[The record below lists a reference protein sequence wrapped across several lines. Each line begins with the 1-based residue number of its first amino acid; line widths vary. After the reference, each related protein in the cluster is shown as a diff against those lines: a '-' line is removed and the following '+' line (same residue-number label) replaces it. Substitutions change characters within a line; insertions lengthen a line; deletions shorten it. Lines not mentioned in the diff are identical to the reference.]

1 MSQSQFNEIVELSVG
16 CCHQRNPE
24 LLDEIFDDLPVD
36 INKQILSGTVAALQ
50 GDTDSLAWFC
60 GYFAG
65 AVNRSEDNE
74 KPHLIILL
82 SKMLIK
88 NGMEA
93 FADFSPYPGCRL
105 VIINT
110 DKFAALPQKVK
121 LLMQEAFDVNESSG
135 EEVLRIN
142 NAILEELVV
151 EK

>member
-1 MSQSQFNEIVELSVG
+1 MSQEQINEVIELSVG
-16 CCHQRNPE
+16 CCYQHNPE
-24 LLDEIFDDLPVD
+24 LLDEIFDDLPVE

-50 GDTDSLAWFC
+50 GDIDSLAWFC

-74 KPHLIILL
+74 KPHLIMLL

-93 FADFSPYPGCRL
+93 FVDFSPYPGCRL
-105 VIINT
+105 VVINT
-110 DKFAALPQKVK
+110 EKFESLPQKVK
-121 LLMQEAFDVNESSG
+121 GLMQEAFDVNEASG
-135 EEVLRIN
+135 EEVKRIN

>member
-1 MSQSQFNEIVELSVG
+1 MSQEQINEIIEIAVG

-24 LLDEIFDDLPVD
+24 LLDEIFDDLPVE

-50 GDTDSLAWFC
+50 TDVNSTAWFC

-65 AVNRSEDNE
+65 AINRSEDNE

-82 SKMLIK
+82 SKMLVK

-93 FADFSPYPGCRL
+93 FADFSPYPGRRL
-105 VIINT
+105 VILNT
-110 DKFAALPQKVK
+110 QKFELLPPKTQA
-121 LLMQEAFDVNESSG
+121 LMQEAFDVNEASG
-135 EEVLRIN
+135 EEVKRIN

>member
-1 MSQSQFNEIVELSVG
+1 MSQSQINEIVEIAVG
-16 CCHQRNPE
+16 CCYQRNPE
-24 LLDEIFDDLPVD
+24 LLDEIFDDLPVE
-36 INKQILSGTVAALQ
+36 INKQILSGTVTALH
-50 GDTDSLAWFC
+50 GDIDSTTWFC

-74 KPHLIILL
+74 KPHLIMLL

-93 FADFSPYPGCRL
+93 FVDFSPYPGCRL
-105 VIINT
+105 MVINT
-110 DKFAALPQKVK
+110 DKFAALPSKVQA
-121 LLMQEAFDVNESSG
+121 LMQEAFDVNEASS

-142 NAILEELVV
+142 NAILEELIV

>member
-1 MSQSQFNEIVELSVG
+1 MSQSQINEIIEIAVG
-16 CCHQRNPE
+16 CCYQRNPE

-36 INKQILSGTVAALQ
+36 INREVLYGTVAALN

-74 KPHLIILL
+74 KPHLIMLL

-93 FADFSPYPGCRL
+93 FVDFSPYPGRRL

-110 DKFAALPQKVK
+110 EKFAALPQKVK
-121 LLMQEAFDVNESSG
+121 SLVQEAFDVNEASS

>member
-1 MSQSQFNEIVELSVG
+1 MSQSQINKIVEIAVG

-24 LLDEIFDDLPVD
+24 LLDEIFDDLPVET
-36 INKQILSGTVAALQ
+36 NKQILSGTVTALRN
-50 GDTDSLAWFC
+50 DIDSAVWFC

-74 KPHLIILL
+74 KPHLIMLL

-93 FADFSPYPGCRL
+93 FVDFSPYPGCRL

-110 DKFAALPQKVK
+110 DKFAALPEKVK
-121 LLMQEAFDVNESSG
+121 LLMQEAFDVNEASG
-135 EEVLRIN
+135 EEVKRIN
-142 NAILEELVV
+142 DALLEELMVV
-151 EK
+151 

>member
-1 MSQSQFNEIVELSVG
+1 MSQSQINEIVEIAVG
-16 CCHQRNPE
+16 CCYQRNPE
-24 LLDEIFDDLPVD
+24 LLDEIFDDLPVE
-36 INKQILSGTVAALQ
+36 INKQILSGTVTALQ
-50 GDTDSLAWFC
+50 GDIDSTAWFC

-65 AVNRSEDNE
+65 AINRSEDNE
-74 KPHLIILL
+74 KPHLIVLL

-93 FADFSPYPGCRL
+93 FVDFSPYPGHRL

-110 DKFAALPQKVK
+110 EKFAALPPKTK
-121 LLMQEAFDVNESSG
+121 ALMQEAFDVNEASG

>member
-1 MSQSQFNEIVELSVG
+1 MSQSQINEIVEIAVG
-16 CCHQRNPE
+16 CCYQRNPE
-24 LLDEIFDDLPVD
+24 LLDEIFDDLPVE
-36 INKQILSGTVAALQ
+36 INKQILSGTVAALN
-50 GDTDSLAWFC
+50 DDIDSLAWFC

-93 FADFSPYPGCRL
+93 FADFAPYPGRRL
-105 VIINT
+105 VILNT
-110 DKFAALPQKVK
+110 QKFEALPSKVQ
-121 LLMQEAFDVNESSG
+121 LLMQEAFDVNQASS

-151 EK
+151 MG